1 MTDDQYKPFDKSDD
15 EWILKTVFLNYKHK
29 LEKISE
35 DELFKNT
42 ILLPQYEEKI
52 KKSIKF
58 LSDMIGYIVNGDL
71 DEINSRKDILY
82 PYVCNAIKFYKHEL
96 LKNNTNI
103 QELLGE
109 NLPNTNKIK
118 NEIKKLGELEKQFCK
133 ESVTSSQ
140 TF

>member
-1 MTDDQYKPFDKSDD
+1 
-15 EWILKTVFLNYKHK
+15 
-29 LEKISE
+29 
-35 DELFKNT
+35 
-42 ILLPQYEEKI
+42 
-52 KKSIKF
+52 
-58 LSDMIGYIVNGDL
+58 
-71 DEINSRKDILY
+71 
-82 PYVCNAIKFYKHEL
+82 

-109 NLPNTNKIK
+109 NLPNTNKIE